1 MMLNLF
7 IGVPLLC
14 GLAAFLMKDRGARA
28 FAMAVTL
35 LQFGI
40 ALVLVG
46 GPEESRHIHHSWISE
61 LGLNWAL

>member
-46 GPEESRHIHHSWISE
+46 GPLH
-61 LGLNWAL
+61 AT